1 MKLQARR
8 DQREFSLHDE
18 PTLFR
23 NAALHSKLV
32 PTMEKQTERLTSVE
46 KSRLGNLAA
55 AAQDLAAKARVDVLK
70 MISSAKAA
78 HVGSSLSVIDI
89 LASAYSV
96 YAFEPSTP
104 TPGHSQTRLVF
115 SKGHAAAALYAV
127 LAHKGAFPL
136 SWLERY
142 CANGAELGGHATHGI
157 PGVEFSSGSLG
168 HGLPYAVGLALMKKR
183 SGQAG
188 KTVVVMSDGEL
199 NEGSNWE
206 ALLLAAHHE
215 LTSLEIFVDRN
226 RQQSFGDTET
236 TLALE
241 PLDRKFEAFG
251 WHAAALDGH
260 SHEELCDFMSSQA
273 TRARPTVAI
282 CRTVKGKGVSFMED
296 DTVWHYRPPNPEELA
311 QALAEQGS
319 TS

>member
-1 MKLQARR
+1 
-8 DQREFSLHDE
+8 
-18 PTLFR
+18 
-23 NAALHSKLV
+23 
-32 PTMEKQTERLTSVE
+32 MEKRTERLHSQE
-46 KSRLGNLAA
+46 SNQLENLAA
-55 AAQDLAAKARVDVLK
+55 AAQSLAARSRVDVLK
-70 MISSAKAA
+70 MTSSAKAA

-96 YAFEPSTP
+96 YALESSPQSS
-104 TPGHSQTRLVF
+104 GHSQTQLVF

-168 HGLPYAVGLALMKKR
+168 HGLPYAVGLALIKKR
-183 SGQAG
+183 AGQAG
-188 KTVVVMSDGEL
+188 KTIVVMSDGEL

-206 ALLLAAHHE
+206 ALMLAAHHE

-251 WHAAALDGH
+251 WHALSLDGH
-260 SHEELCDFMSSQA
+260 SHEELCGFMADQA
-273 TRARPTVAI
+273 PRSKPTVAI

-296 DTVWHYRPPNPEELA
+296 QTVWHYRPPNQEELSR
-311 QALAEQGS
+311 ALAEQGS
-319 TS
+319 ES